1 MLGSPFFYIFG
12 KYNESNF
19 RWFPAF
25 LFRRVYYWVGGGGV
39 ILLLL
44 SRPKTIFFI
53 KTHFEAFLWLCKVKY
68 RSEKPRMD
76 ITRPRRDKSLIE
88 NN

>member
-1 MLGSPFFYIFG
+1 MNQILDGSLHFIFVGYISGLGGGDTSLSLETKDNFFY
-12 KYNESNF
+12 
-19 RWFPAF
+19 
-25 LFRRVYYWVGGGGV
+25 
-39 ILLLL
+39 
-44 SRPKTIFFI
+44 I